1 MTNQSNPADQVSHG
15 TIRLPPVEK
24 CLDKSLHTA

>member
-1 MTNQSNPADQVSHG
+1 MTNQSNPADQVHG
-15 TIRLPPVEK
+15 TIVLPAVER